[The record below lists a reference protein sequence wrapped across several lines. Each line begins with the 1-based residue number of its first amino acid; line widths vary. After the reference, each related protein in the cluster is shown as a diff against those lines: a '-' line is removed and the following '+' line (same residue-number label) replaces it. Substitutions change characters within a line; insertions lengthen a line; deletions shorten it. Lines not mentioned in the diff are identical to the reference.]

1 MQFKHPEIL
10 YALFLLIIPVIV
22 HLFQLQR
29 FVKVPFTNVQLLK
42 QLEFQT
48 RKSSKLKKWLVLC
61 TRMLLF
67 TAIILAFAQPFF
79 SHKEQTKESQNIVY
93 LDNSL
98 SMKAKGTNGELLKS
112 GIKTLSE
119 QNLFDGNYTLITNN
133 DVYEN
138 PKDALLEID
147 YSSDKGNLETVLLKV
162 NSIFK
167 KKPNTQKNLILISDF
182 QKNMNA
188 ENAEVDSTFY
198 TSFVQLKPV
207 QNVNISID
215 SVYLAEKSA
224 LNYQI
229 NVKVKSSELVSN
241 PVSVALYNKEKLL
254 GKNATDFSEKKEQII
269 EFTIP
274 KEEEIEGIVKIQYE
288 DVPFD
293 NTYYFSIQS
302 PEKINLLSIGKQEK
316 YLNDLFASSEFQFE
330 NKEKNF
336 FDLGTILNQNM
347 IVLNELDTIQNSLI
361 NALKDFKKQGG
372 TLVVIPSSES
382 FTTNKKIVENLDL
395 GTLENEKEQELKLT
409 KIHFE
414 HPIFKGVF
422 EGRISNFEY
431 PFSKKQYNI
440 NGVGL
445 SKILS
450 NEDNSA
456 FVLEKKQNQGNTFWF
471 TSPISKENSNFTQ
484 SAIIVPLFYNIAMQ
498 SLKVPSLA
506 YTIRENNEV
515 DIKTKIGKNELLK
528 IKNDNSEFIPQQQTF
543 ASKVKIQFSENP
555 NNAGFYPVLK
565 GEEKLNTL
573 AFNYDNAE
581 SDLTYDD
588 INTTIN
594 NKKNAVFYDS
604 IENAVISLKS
614 DAQENWIFKW
624 LLVAAFIF
632 ILLEILI
639 LKYFKT

>member
-1 MQFKHPEIL
+1 MEFKHPEIL

-29 FVKVPFTNVQLLK
+29 FVKVSFTNVNLLK

-79 SHKEQTKESQNIVY
+79 SNKEQGKETQNVVY

-98 SMKAKGTNGELLKS
+98 SMKAKGTKGELLKS
-112 GIKTLSE
+112 GIKVLSE

-133 DVYEN
+133 NVYEN

-147 YSSDKGNLETVLLKV
+147 YSSENGNLETALLRA

-167 KKPNTQKNLILISDF
+167 KKSNTQKNLILISDF
-182 QKNMNA
+182 QKNLRS
-188 ENAEVDSTFY
+188 ENIVIDSTFS
-198 TSFVQLKPV
+198 TSFVQLQPI

-215 SVYLAEKSA
+215 SLYLAEKSA
-224 LNYQI
+224 LNFQI
-229 NVKVKSSELVSN
+229 KIKAKSSELVEN
-241 PVSVALYNKEKLL
+241 PVSIALYNNEKLL
-254 GKNATDFSEKKEQII
+254 GKHATDFSKEKEKII
-269 EFTIP
+269 DFIIP
-274 KEEEIEGIVKIQYE
+274 KDEEIQGIVKIQYE

-302 PEKINLLSIGKQEK
+302 PEKINVLSIGKDEK
-316 YLNDLFASSEFQFE
+316 FVKDLFSSDEFTF
-330 NKEKNF
+330 NAKEKSF
-336 FDLGTILNQNM
+336 FDLGTILHQNL
-347 IVLNELDTIQNSLI
+347 IVLNELDTVQ
-361 NALKDFKKQGG
+361 NALLDALKEFQKQGG
-372 TLVVIPSSES
+372 SLVVIPSEKS
-382 FTTNKKIVENLDL
+382 FTTNKKIAERLDL
-395 GTLENEKEQELKLT
+395 GTLNPAKEKELKLT
-409 KIHFE
+409 KIHYE
-414 HPIFKGVF
+414 HPIFKNVF
-422 EGRISNFEY
+422 DGRISNFEY
-431 PFSKKQYNI
+431 PFSKKQFTL
-440 NGVGL
+440 NGIGL

-456 FVLEKKQNQGNTFWF
+456 FVVEKKSEKGNTFWF
-471 TSPISKENSNFTQ
+471 TSPISNENSNFTQ

-506 YTIRENNEV
+506 YTIGNENEV
-515 DIKTKIGKNELLK
+515 DIKTKIEKNELLK
-528 IKNDNSEFIPQQQTF
+528 IKNETSEFIPQQQTF
-543 ASKVKIQFSENP
+543 ASKVKIQLDENP
-555 NNAGFYPVLK
+555 ETAGFYTVSK

-573 AFNYDNAE
+573 AFNYNNAE
-581 SDLTYDD
+581 SDLTYED

-594 NKKNAVFYDS
+594 NNKNAVFYDS
-604 IENAVISLKS
+604 IENAVIGLKS
-614 DAQENWIFKW
+614 DVKDNWIYKW
-624 LLVAAFIF
+624 LLIAAFLF
-632 ILLEILI
+632 IILEILI